1 MMAAIMALIRSGS
14 AANMNASSLAP
25 LDNNFALIL
34 FARIIG
40 ENAKSKITA
49 RPRSLKPVDAFG
61 SSVLYIS
68 PAKKIGNQTI

>member
-1 MMAAIMALIRSGS
+1 MAAIMALIRSGS
-14 AANMNASSLAP
+14 AANMNASNLAP
-25 LDNNFALIL
+25 LDNNFTLIL

-49 RPRSLKPVDAFG
+49 RPRSLKPVDALG

-68 PAKKIGNQTI
+68 PVKKIGNQTI